1 MLARQH
7 DDGLGMAS
15 KNIELAYYI
24 LPMNSIISLVKEWY
38 PDIQEEK
45 YWGCI
50 IIGVLLSFGV
60 EWLVKRFDSEYYEW
74 KIAKCLLI
82 IEAVLLLCLLII
94 SAHWQWYFLLIL
106 PWGYFLVRYIYFK
119 EKYKRMKTSLKPQN
133 QDLLRFEYLLKLE
146 RSNLC
151 SWEVRRFLFPAMNVL
166 FEIGAM
172 AHLDKQLSLLK
183 DSYGGFYG
191 WKRLK
196 SYLCSNRQEFSQM
209 LALLKSYE
217 DDKHLSREE
226 KNRTILN
233 LFHAYCSLDNEEGVR
248 TYILRLEEMVYE
260 RKEYPIEALDDLLY
274 HYEITHNEEGVNK
287 ILEISNNIH
296 AKDFSLYLEYIDL
309 QYMHNKRIGDV
320 EGNRRL
326 LDEMTR
332 KQVEMNKDDE
342 QKLRFGLRLLKLL
355 FENNYAW
362 KEYSINLFRQAE
374 TYLQYSQDI
383 AFEYME
389 AVMLILQNAQNI
401 YNISLPVEQVTHL
414 LSTIRNY
421 IDKYMLEY
429 DKQITALPNDFVYR
443 KRGMLMH
450 KVTYTRLVGYLIKNE
465 PANLKEVCRLENQI
479 IELCCDN
486 GEEREALHFIVVLT
500 DEILAFY
507 DNIQKDIDNGIRDTD
522 IVKAANERS
531 FFMEQVKH
539 NMEKIDNV
547 LRVNRYNRSLA
558 YYIFYQ
564 SYFNFKV
571 GNIENARYALR
582 KFEDTNVS
590 ISNFTIAIQM
600 LYKQVKENINTHIDS
615 VNI

>member
-1 MLARQH
+1 
-7 DDGLGMAS
+7 
-15 KNIELAYYI
+15 
-24 LPMNSIISLVKEWY
+24 MNSITSLVKEWY
-38 PDIQEEK
+38 PNIQEEK

-50 IIGVLLSFGV
+50 IIGVLLSLGGK
-60 EWLVKRFDSEYYEW
+60 WLVKRFDSEYYEW
-74 KIAKCLLI
+74 KITKCLLI
-82 IEAVLLLCLLII
+82 IEAVLLLCLLFI

-106 PWGYFLVRYIYFK
+106 PWGYFLIRYISFK
-119 EKYKRMKTSLKPQN
+119 EKYKRMVASLKTKN
-133 QDLLRFEYLLKLE
+133 QDLLRYEYLLKLE
-146 RSNLC
+146 KSNLC
-151 SWEVRRFLFPAMNVL
+151 SWEVRRLLFPAMNVL

-172 AHLDKQLSLLK
+172 EHLDKQLSLLK
-183 DSYGGFYG
+183 DSYGESYE

-209 LALLKSYE
+209 LTLLKSYE
-217 DDKHLSREE
+217 DDKHLLRDEQ
-226 KNRTILN
+226 NRTILN
-233 LFHAYCSLDNEEGVR
+233 IFHAYRLLNNEEGVR
-248 TYILRLEEMVYE
+248 TYILRLENMVFE
-260 RKEYPIEALDDLLY
+260 RKEYTIEALDDLLY
-274 HYEITHNEEGVNK
+274 HYEITHNEEGVSK
-287 ILEISNNIH
+287 ILEISNHIQ
-296 AKDFSLYLEYIDL
+296 AKDFSLYLEYMDL
-309 QYMHNKRIGDV
+309 KYMHNKRIGDV
-320 EGNRRL
+320 ESNRRL

-332 KQVEMNKDDE
+332 KQVEMNKDNE

-414 LSTIRNY
+414 LCTIRNY
-421 IDKYMLEY
+421 IDKYMPEY

-450 KVTYTRLVGYLIKNE
+450 KVTYARLVGNLTKNE
-465 PANLKEVCRLENQI
+465 PAYLKEVCRLENQI
-479 IELCCDN
+479 IELCYDN

-500 DEILAFY
+500 DEILAYY
-507 DNIQKDIDNGIRDTD
+507 DTIQKDIDNGIRDTD
-522 IVKAANERS
+522 IVQAVEERS

-539 NMEKIDNV
+539 NMETIDNI
-547 LRVNRYNRSLA
+547 LRDNHYNRSLA

-564 SYFNFKV
+564 SYFNFKI

-590 ISNFTIAIQM
+590 INNFTIAIQD
-600 LYKQVKENINTHIDS
+600 LYQQVKENIKSNGIQL
-615 VNI
+615 

>member
-1 MLARQH
+1 
-7 DDGLGMAS
+7 
-15 KNIELAYYI
+15 
-24 LPMNSIISLVKEWY
+24 MNSITSLVKEWY
-38 PDIQEEK
+38 PNIQEEK

-50 IIGVLLSFGV
+50 IIGVLLSLGGK
-60 EWLVKRFDSEYYEW
+60 WLVKRFDSEYYEW
-74 KIAKCLLI
+74 KITKCLLI
-82 IEAVLLLCLLII
+82 IEAVLLLCLLFI

-106 PWGYFLVRYIYFK
+106 PWGYFLIRYISFK
-119 EKYKRMKTSLKPQN
+119 EKYKRMVASLKTKN
-133 QDLLRFEYLLKLE
+133 QDLLRYEYLLKLE
-146 RSNLC
+146 KSNLC
-151 SWEVRRFLFPAMNVL
+151 SWEVRRLLFPAMNVL

-172 AHLDKQLSLLK
+172 EHLDKQLSLLK
-183 DSYGGFYG
+183 DSYGESYE

-209 LALLKSYE
+209 LTLLKSYE
-217 DDKHLSREE
+217 DDKHLSRDEQ
-226 KNRTILN
+226 NRTILN
-233 LFHAYCSLDNEEGVR
+233 IFHAYRLVNNEEGVR
-248 TYILRLEEMVYE
+248 TYILRLENMVFE
-260 RKEYPIEALDDLLY
+260 RKEYTIEALDDLLY
-274 HYEITHNEEGVNK
+274 HYEITHNEEGVSK
-287 ILEISNNIH
+287 ILEISNHIQ
-296 AKDFSLYLEYIDL
+296 AKDFSLYLAYMDL
-309 QYMHNKRIGDV
+309 KYMHHKRIGDV
-320 EGNRRL
+320 ESNRRL

-332 KQVEMNKDDE
+332 KQVEMNKDNE

-414 LSTIRNY
+414 LCTIRNY
-421 IDKYMLEY
+421 IDKYMPEY

-450 KVTYTRLVGYLIKNE
+450 KVTYARLVGNLTKNE
-465 PANLKEVCRLENQI
+465 PAYLKEVCRLENQI
-479 IELCCDN
+479 IELCYDN

-500 DEILAFY
+500 DEILAYY
-507 DNIQKDIDNGIRDTD
+507 DTIQKDIDNGIRDTD
-522 IVKAANERS
+522 IVQAVEERS

-539 NMEKIDNV
+539 NMETIDNI
-547 LRVNRYNRSLA
+547 LRDNHYNRSLA

-564 SYFNFKV
+564 SYFNFKI

-590 ISNFTIAIQM
+590 INNFTIAIQD
-600 LYKQVKENINTHIDS
+600 LYQQVKENIKSNGIQL
-615 VNI
+615 